1 MTKINK
7 DGYEVVYKGAKAE
20 LEKYFA
26 DCSKNGVPGLA
37 MGNVTGRKDIF
48 AVYLI
53 TAEGACSK
61 SHFPIIAAN
70 YFMVALQEIIDNAEF
85 TE

>member
-1 MTKINK
+1 
-7 DGYEVVYKGAKAE
+7 
-20 LEKYFA
+20 
-26 DCSKNGVPGLA
+26 
-37 MGNVTGRKDIF
+37 
-48 AVYLI
+48 LI